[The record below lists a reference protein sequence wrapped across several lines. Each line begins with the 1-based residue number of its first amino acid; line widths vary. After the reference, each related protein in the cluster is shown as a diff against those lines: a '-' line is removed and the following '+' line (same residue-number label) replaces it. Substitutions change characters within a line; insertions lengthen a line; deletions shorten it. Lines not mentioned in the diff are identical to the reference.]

1 MQQTA
6 ALLAGMI
13 AQSPEGNAEES
24 VMQEDVVSAVGE
36 LLTEEVPV
44 EAVGAEMAE
53 AGQVQTDA
61 LAAIAEAQAEV
72 KTEVVAQTAVQET
85 AGKPEAAQAQD
96 APTEAVQ
103 TEAAQP
109 KAVEETVKN
118 EGKAT
123 GEKAEKAED
132 TEKVNV
138 RFGMCPESRRQR
150 KSQKPES
157 RLPRKN
163 LQGREAV
170 RRKKP

>member
-1 MQQTA
+1 
-6 ALLAGMI
+6 
-13 AQSPEGNAEES
+13 
-24 VMQEDVVSAVGE
+24 
-36 LLTEEVPV
+36 
-44 EAVGAEMAE
+44 MAE

-103 TEAAQP
+103 TEAVQTEAAQP

-123 GEKAEKAED
+123 GEKAEKAE
-132 TEKVNV
+132 
-138 RFGMCPESRRQR
+138 C
-150 KSQKPES
+150 
-157 RLPRKN
+157 
-163 LQGREAV
+163 V
-170 RRKKP
+170 RRAEGRGKARNRKADRPGRICRAGKP